1 MTRVK
6 ICGIRTPAAAR
17 AAAEAGADAVGFVFY
32 PPSPRSVDPARAV
45 ELARLLPPF
54 VLRVGVFVNA
64 PVSVVR
70 RIADGVGLDLVQL
83 HGDEPPE
90 LCARMPRRV
99 IKAVRVEGP
108 EALQRARTYTDCAL
122 LLDAHVPDRYGGTG
136 RSFDWSLVRG
146 MDRPVILSGGLTP
159 ENVAQAIRH
168 ARPYAVDVSS
178 GVDTDGE
185 KDPRKI
191 AAFVRAV
198 RQADME
204 LERRNSL
211 QEVPP

>member
-6 ICGIRTPAAAR
+6 ICGIRTASAAA

-32 PPSPRSVDPARAV
+32 PPSPRSVRPEEAAR
-45 ELARLLPPF
+45 LSRLLPPF

-64 PVSVVR
+64 PVEVVR
-70 RIADGVGLDLVQL
+70 EVADHVGLDLVQL

-90 LCARMPRRV
+90 VCARMPRRV
-99 IKAVRVEGP
+99 IKAVRVDGP
-108 EALQRARTYTDCAL
+108 EALRRLRDYPGCAV
-122 LLDAHVPDRYGGTG
+122 LLDTHVRGRYGGTG
-136 RSFDWSLVRG
+136 QRFDWSLARHL
-146 MDRPVILSGGLTP
+146 DRPVILSGGLTP
-159 ENVAQAIRH
+159 DNVRDAIRQ

-178 GVDTDGE
+178 GVETDGH

-198 RQADME
+198 READ
-204 LERRNSL
+204 RAL
-211 QEVPP
+211 QEVCP

>member
-6 ICGIRTPAAAR
+6 ICGIRTASAAL

-32 PPSPRSVDPARAV
+32 PRSPRFVTPEQAA

-54 VLRVGVFVNA
+54 LVRVGVFVNP
-64 PVSVVR
+64 PVELVERV
-70 RIADGVGLDLVQL
+70 ADRVGLDLVQL

-90 LCARMPRRV
+90 VCARLRHRV
-99 IKAVRVEGP
+99 VKAFRVQGP
-108 EALQRARTYTDCAL
+108 EVLRQIRAYRVSAV
-122 LLDAHVPDRYGGTG
+122 LLDAHVPGRYGGTG
-136 RSFDWSLVRG
+136 WCFDWSLARQV
-146 MDRPVILSGGLTP
+146 DRPVILSGGLTP
-159 ENVAQAIRH
+159 ENVAEAIRQ

-178 GVDTDGE
+178 GVETDGE

-198 RQADME
+198 RQAD
-204 LERRNSL
+204 LQL
-211 QEVPP
+211 QEVAP